1 MPNQNILSIQ
11 ACITINKNITPVFSF
26 YANPSNDKLWR
37 SEINESI
44 LNGNLQKGVEV
55 AEYSMLSKKASNNLM
70 ELVCTEYQENK
81 LAIFETKP
89 NAPFYLRS
97 ERRVKLISDQE
108 TEVWYKLDF
117 DTNIVKHALGFGL
130 PKFIIKWKAKSDLQ
144 KYLKQLKSYLK

>member
-37 SEINESI
+37 TEINESI

-55 AEYSMLSKKASNNLM
+55 TEYSMLSKKASNNLM

-81 LAIFETKP
+81 LVIFETKP
-89 NAPFYLRS
+89 NAPFYLKS
-97 ERRVKLISDQE
+97 ERRVILANPSRQRVKVQCLMKKLISRFLRANGIIA
-108 TEVWYKLDF
+108 VILDIYR
-117 DTNIVKHALGFGL
+117 TR
-130 PKFIIKWKAKSDLQ
+130 
-144 KYLKQLKSYLK
+144 